1 MATGAERKL
10 RGLKNR
16 KRSILASFACIT
28 EFADNFQA
36 EYDALELSVRLDNL
50 AALWTEFNSV
60 QSELEVLEDVD
71 EVMDAYL
78 KDRTEFDR
86 CYYRTKD
93 LPSVSVDVST
103 WDIPNGIQLAD
114 PSFYKPSNID
124 VIIGAELFF
133 DIFNPS
139 ERILLG
145 NSLPWLINSKVGW
158 IVSGNTHQK
167 YTNIPFACNIATTSD
182 LHRDME
188 RFWSI
193 EDDSMKAFSPQ
204 ETASLCT
211 TLAIINKPGHI
222 ESRFNR
228 TLAKEYRDFMDEYL
242 RLGHMQQI
250 EEVQTT
256 TPSSFFP
263 PHHPVIRE
271 DHTTT
276 KVRVVFDASCKSA
289 TGLSLNDILEVG
301 PVIQDD
307 LRSIVMRS
315 RLHSFLLIADIT
327 KMFRQINLHHKDTPY
342 QRIFWRSSSSEP
354 VRMYELKTVTYGTAS
369 APYLATRVL
378 KQLAKDEEQNY
389 PLASRATLVDFYMDD
404 FVSGTSTIYEAIEL
418 QNQMDSMFKSAG
430 MQLRKWACNSSEIL
444 KYIPENNRALESS
457 VDLDKDKSIK
467 TLGLHW
473 EPMTDRLKYMIQ
485 LEPDDVTQ
493 PITKRT
499 TLSCIARIFDPL
511 GLVGPVVVTAKIF
524 MQILWSLREENGKVY
539 DWDCELPAD
548 IKNQWNTFYMQL
560 DRLNEFRIERQVL
573 LPDATSIEMHIFSD
587 ASEHAYGA
595 CVYLR
600 TANSLGEIKV
610 ALLTSRSKVSP
621 LKQLSIPRLELCAAL
636 IAAELHQKVLDSL
649 RLEIVT

>member
-1 MATGAERKL
+1 M
-10 RGLKNR
+10 
-16 KRSILASFACIT
+16 S
-28 EFADNFQA
+28 
-36 EYDALELSVRLDNL
+36 
-50 AALWTEFNSV
+50 
-60 QSELEVLEDVD
+60 
-71 EVMDAYL
+71 
-78 KDRTEFDR
+78 
-86 CYYRTKD
+86 
-93 LPSVSVDVST
+93 
-103 WDIPNGIQLAD
+103 DIPNGIQLAD

-167 YTNIPFACNIATTSD
+167 YTNIPFACDIATTSD

-204 ETASLCT
+204 ETACENYFADT
-211 TLAIINKPGHI
+211 TSREPDGRYTVRLPFKGEFVHNLGDNKQTALRRFRHI

-228 TLAKEYRDFMDEYL
+228 NPTLAKEYRDFMDEYL

-256 TPSSFFP
+256 TPSSFFL
-263 PHHPVIRE
+263 PHHPVIRD

-289 TGLSLNDILEVG
+289 TGLSLNDILEVV

-354 VRMYELKTVTYGTAS
+354 VRMYELTVTYGTAS
-369 APYLATRVL
+369 APYLATRVF
-378 KQLAKDEEQNY
+378 KQLANDEEQNY

-418 QNQMDSMFKSAG
+418 QNQMDSTFKSAG
-430 MQLRKWACNSSEIL
+430 IQLRKWACNSSEIL
-444 KYIPENNRALESS
+444 KHIPENNRALESS

-499 TLSCIARIFDPL
+499 TLSCIARILDPL

-524 MQILWSLREENGKVY
+524 MQILWSLREENGKIY

-560 DRLNEFRIERQVL
+560 DRLNELRIERQVL

-621 LKQLSIPRLELCAAL
+621 LK
-636 IAAELHQKVLDSL
+636 
-649 RLEIVT
+649 